1 MQVDIPHGLFGV
13 SLIWDFL
20 DFYQHPIL
28 SNEYAH
34 DYISI
39 TTYFSCFSC
48 YFRTVFLYIIPI
60 IQLFA
65 VPYIFTT
72 TWRDDPTQQAFF
84 VQMGWSQTP

>member
-39 TTYFSCFSC
+39 TTY
-48 YFRTVFLYIIPI
+48 TDGVFNGFFMFLV
-60 IQLFA
+60 LF
-65 VPYIFTT
+65 
-72 TWRDDPTQQAFF
+72 
-84 VQMGWSQTP
+84 